1 MHLKS
6 FQVVIAFEVTIGGV
20 KTGKCDEYILL
31 EIMCNRYILGLI
43 FLCSVYLPLLIEL
56 YILKMKYLVCKF
68 NRMNLKQNLYL
79 FRYET
84 LIRGVAAN

>member
-31 EIMCNRYILGLI
+31 KIMCNRYI
-43 FLCSVYLPLLIEL
+43 YWP
-56 YILKMKYLVCKF
+56 
-68 NRMNLKQNLYL
+68 
-79 FRYET
+79 
-84 LIRGVAAN
+84 